1 MADSVAYDKY
11 MKDTFDEGPIDI
23 DDVDVA
29 GYQSY
34 SNGKGAEYDQDGG
47 YSEEITQEDCWDVI
61 RAFFEEKGLVRHQL
75 DSFNEFMSNTIQ
87 ELVEEVRSLTLE
99 QSDQHSGHAEDKTRR
114 YEIEFGQIYL
124 NKPI

>member
-1 MADSVAYDKY
+1 MAESVAYDKY
-11 MKDTFDEGPIDI
+11 MKDTLDEDAI
-23 DDVDVA
+23 DVDDL
-29 GYQSY
+29 GTDSY
-34 SNGKGAEYDQDGG
+34 NETYGAGKGVEYEDGDE

-114 YEIEFGQIYL
+114 Y
-124 NKPI
+124 